1 MSDPPH
7 RRAEQ
12 LAASYL
18 ERGDPT
24 GWFERLYDEAEGDHE
39 RIPWADMHPNPWL
52 EPFLKRELPMG
63 PVLVV
68 GCGLGDDAQSLAARK
83 YTVTAF
89 DISDACVAWCKE
101 RFPDSPVTYEKAD
114 LLDLPE
120 RYERSFGFVVEMYTV
135 QSLPLDVRTRALKNI
150 AKCVAPD
157 GTLLLVARG
166 REDNATPS
174 GPPWAIARSD
184 LAVVETAG
192 LSLQRFEDFF
202 DDEDPPK
209 RRFVAIYR
217 RSGPTP
223 PSSAQPGV

>member
-1 MSDPPH
+1 M
-7 RRAEQ
+7 
-12 LAASYL
+12 

-24 GWFERLYDEAEGDHE
+24 GWFERLYEEAEGDSAC
-39 RIPWADMHPNPWL
+39 IPWADMHPNPWL

-68 GCGLGDDAQSLAARK
+68 GCGLGDDAEALAARN
-83 YTVTAF
+83 YSVTAF
-89 DISDACVAWCKE
+89 DVAASSIAWCNK
-101 RFPDSPVTYEKAD
+101 RFPKSSVTYEIVD
-114 LLDLPE
+114 LLALPE
-120 RYERSFGFVVEMYTV
+120 RYERNFGFVVEMYTV

-166 REDNATPS
+166 REDSAAPK
-174 GPPWAIARSD
+174 GPPWAVARTD
-184 LAVVETAG
+184 LAVLETAG

-209 RRFVAIYR
+209 RRFVAVYR

-223 PSSAQPGV
+223 PSSASPSGSEG